1 MFLKIKLRIHNFWST
16 NSFGI
21 LTLEHIDSTEIQ
33 GPTWGYWQYWNPM
46 SRPTQY
52 YRLQS
57 GDIGV
62 ILHPW
67 QRDTGKY
74 VARGPLWCSQRPV
87 ERSSRAE
94 AASLGRSKRHNVAR
108 GRHIFQWHEARGV
121 ILTLLY
127 RQADIDIGAYQ
138 QDWNPICRG
147 AILNPMYALGRYI
160 GFNINPLHTTTCCLP
175 WEMRQWIFT
184 NDLYNNVF
192 YAQPSHSRQSRTGCK
207 QSFNNT

>member
-67 QRDTGKY
+67 QKDTGKY

-147 AILNPMYALGRYI
+147 RYWVQCTALGRTLTVLKSNVRPRANIGSNVTRLHI
-160 GFNINPLHTTTCCLP
+160 GFHYCQYACVNISLP
-175 WEMRQWIFT
+175 IK
-184 NDLYNNVF
+184 L
-192 YAQPSHSRQSRTGCK
+192 
-207 QSFNNT
+207 